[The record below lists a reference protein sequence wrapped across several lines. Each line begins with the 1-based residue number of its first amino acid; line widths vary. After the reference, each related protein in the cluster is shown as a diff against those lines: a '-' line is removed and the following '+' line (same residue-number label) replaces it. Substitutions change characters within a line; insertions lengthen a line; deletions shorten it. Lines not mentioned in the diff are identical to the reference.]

1 MLKILQHLKEQKKV
15 HLAFKIKISQSD
27 LMHFSSLITYKT
39 LIQ

>member
-15 HLAFKIKISQSD
+15 HIAFKIKLPQSD
-27 LMHFSSLITYKT
+27 LTYFSSLITYKN